1 MPNLK
6 DIRRRIKS
14 VKSTQKITQA
24 MKMVAAA
31 KVKRAEAAMKLA
43 KPYTLKLQETFALA
57 LQALGTTSFS
67 EETLV
72 QTPMLGL
79 LRPRPVKTVA
89 LVVMGA
95 DRGLCGAYN
104 ANLAKHLTR
113 TLAEYKAQG
122 ITPRVFVVGT
132 KPAQVLKR
140 FPKVTVL
147 GSLSQM
153 SIQPTP
159 AHGATIA
166 NTLVKAFLSGRIDRI
181 DVLSTRYRSMVSY
194 DVAWEPL
201 MPVSR
206 ETLTERLATMGV
218 EEVDTSREVLLEPSA
233 EEILSALIPMVLSR
247 TLYGYL
253 LEAAACEL
261 SARMTAMSNA
271 TKNASEL
278 IQRLTLV
285 YNKARQSAI
294 TQQLLE
300 VVGGAEALK

>member
-57 LQALGTTSFS
+57 LQALGSATFS
-67 EETLV
+67 EEALA

-104 ANLAKHLTR
+104 ANLAKHLMK

-132 KPAQVLKR
+132 KPAQVLKKY
-140 FPKVTVL
+140 PKVMVL
-147 GSLSQM
+147 GSLSHM

-166 NTLVKAFLSGRIDRI
+166 NTLVKAFLSGRVDRI

-201 MPVSR
+201 MPVAR
-206 ETLTERLATMGV
+206 EALSERLAAMGV
-218 EEVDTSREVLLEPSA
+218 ETVDTNREVLLEPSA